1 VSCCGAR
8 KSSTMMSGSTEELD
22 SPTILDFIEQLD
34 NDLVDN
40 NLNHSKTQLR
50 AQAL

>member
-1 VSCCGAR
+1 MLRR
-8 KSSTMMSGSTEELD
+8 KKKQHDDEVVSTEELD